1 MLISVC
7 DFFIYS
13 LIVSCVIY
21 NYHCV
26 TIYVI
31 LFGKF
36 LVGDNFNNRNS
47 MTLKVFIKVS
57 LELEDFLQH
66 YYLSLT
72 TAEAKVGQ

>member
-1 MLISVC
+1 
-7 DFFIYS
+7 
-13 LIVSCVIY
+13 
-21 NYHCV
+21 V